1 MVYIE
6 TLTAPFVCLGEIGVA
21 VIIKTQVQ
29 LRSIRYSFFVMKSL
43 IKEVCVRPYSTINDY
58 ICAYRLSLN
67 KIVQYGTFLVVLIL
81 VVACNQDKR
90 KEVAVQSVT
99 NK

>member
-21 VIIKTQVQ
+21 VIVKTQVQ

-43 IKEVCVRPYSTINDY
+43 IKEVCVRPYSTIND
-58 ICAYRLSLN
+58 
-67 KIVQYGTFLVVLIL
+67 
-81 VVACNQDKR
+81 
-90 KEVAVQSVT
+90 
-99 NK
+99 

>member
-21 VIIKTQVQ
+21 VIVKTQVQ

-43 IKEVCVRPYSTINDY
+43 IKEVCVRHIP
-58 ICAYRLSLN
+58 RLM
-67 KIVQYGTFLVVLIL
+67 ITFVRID
-81 VVACNQDKR
+81 CD
-90 KEVAVQSVT
+90 
-99 NK
+99 

>member
-1 MVYIE
+1 MVYVE

-58 ICAYRLSLN
+58 ICAYRL
-67 KIVQYGTFLVVLIL
+67 
-81 VVACNQDKR
+81 
-90 KEVAVQSVT
+90 
-99 NK
+99 

>member
-21 VIIKTQVQ
+21 VIVKTQVQ

-43 IKEVCVRPYSTINDY
+43 IKEVCVDHIPQLMI
-58 ICAYRLSLN
+58 
-67 KIVQYGTFLVVLIL
+67 TFVRID
-81 VVACNQDKR
+81 CD
-90 KEVAVQSVT
+90 
-99 NK
+99 

>member
-6 TLTAPFVCLGEIGVA
+6 TLTAPFVCLGEIGVV

-43 IKEVCVRPYSTINDY
+43 IK
-58 ICAYRLSLN
+58 
-67 KIVQYGTFLVVLIL
+67 
-81 VVACNQDKR
+81 
-90 KEVAVQSVT
+90 
-99 NK
+99 